1 MQPAVIKMIEAA
13 VEVLKAKFIVKDTH
27 SSSNQFIHPVGRPDV
42 SLLAAALIAWTQ
54 LVPVGEFKVGGG
66 TDELD
71 SLFGQLIS
79 RARAILDSQPDRQ
92 RVVSFGLTMN
102 SIEFVHVQRGRD
114 KSWTVQT
121 TGTLPFSISP
131 ESAGFRLLVRLL
143 ATNISD
149 LGFIEPEIPVV
160 LSLQER
166 QLSNLEL
173 LRRGELRAV
182 QGPVLTVWE
191 VWSSKRRPLATRA
204 AF

>member
-1 MQPAVIKMIEAA
+1 
-13 VEVLKAKFIVKDTH
+13 L
-27 SSSNQFIHPVGRPDV
+27 
-42 SLLAAALIAWTQ
+42 
-54 LVPVGEFKVGGG
+54 GGG
-66 TDELD
+66 TDEID

-102 SIEFVHVQRGRD
+102 SIEFVHVQRGQD
-114 KSWTVQT
+114 KSWIVQT
-121 TGTLPFSISP
+121 TGSLPFSISA

-143 ATNISD
+143 PTNFSNV
-149 LGFIEPEIPVV
+149 GFIKPEIPVV

-182 QGPVLTVWE
+182 QGTVSNSVESVVFKATTPGYEDCILKLCDSSHE
-191 VWSSKRRPLATRA
+191 VSTFGAKQVKYGMD
-204 AF
+204 